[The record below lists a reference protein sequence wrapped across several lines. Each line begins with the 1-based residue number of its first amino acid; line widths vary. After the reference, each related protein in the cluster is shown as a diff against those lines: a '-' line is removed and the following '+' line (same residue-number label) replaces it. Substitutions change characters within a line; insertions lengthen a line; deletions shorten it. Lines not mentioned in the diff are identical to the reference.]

1 MKTLIQAAAGLVLS
15 LAVGGA
21 FAQSYPDRPLR
32 LIVPFSPGGTT
43 DAVARVMAQYLAQE
57 VGQPVAVENKGG
69 GSTIIGTE
77 ALARAA
83 PDGYTLMLATPDFT
97 VNPSLRA
104 KLPYDTLKDF
114 TPIALIGTYPM
125 LLVTRAGGGLDST
138 QKLLERARAHP
149 KQLNFASAGTG
160 SMPHLCAELMASLA
174 RVDLMHVPFK
184 GNGPA
189 LTDLVAGRVSM
200 LFSGAP
206 AVDGLVQSGKL
217 QVLAVTS
224 KSRHPALPNVPTL
237 AESGVPG
244 YEVIAW
250 FGVLAPAGVPPA
262 VVERLNGAIGT
273 VMAMPEVRDK
283 LSSLG
288 ADLRAST
295 PAEFDR
301 QIRSEI
307 DKWGKVVK
315 AAGIEA
321 N

>member
-21 FAQSYPDRPLR
+21 FAQPYPDRPLR

-125 LLVTRAGGGLDST
+125 LLVTRVGGGLDST

-315 AAGIEA
+315 AAGIEV

>member
-21 FAQSYPDRPLR
+21 FAQPYPDKPLR

-125 LLVTRAGGGLDST
+125 LLVTRVGGMPE
-138 QKLLERARAHP
+138 LER
-149 KQLNFASAGTG
+149 GT
-160 SMPHLCAELMASLA
+160 
-174 RVDLMHVPFK
+174 
-184 GNGPA
+184 
-189 LTDLVAGRVSM
+189 
-200 LFSGAP
+200 
-206 AVDGLVQSGKL
+206 AVEID
-217 QVLAVTS
+217 
-224 KSRHPALPNVPTL
+224 
-237 AESGVPG
+237 
-244 YEVIAW
+244 I
-250 FGVLAPAGVPPA
+250 
-262 VVERLNGAIGT
+262 
-273 VMAMPEVRDK
+273 
-283 LSSLG
+283 LG
-288 ADLRAST
+288 ADELTLELDCRYVGQVKDETAADA
-295 PAEFDR
+295 PAP
-301 QIRSEI
+301 
-307 DKWGKVVK
+307 
-315 AAGIEA
+315 AA
-321 N
+321 

>member
-1 MKTLIQAAAGLVLS
+1 MKTLIHAAAGLVLS
-15 LAVGGA
+15 LMIGSAS
-21 FAQSYPDRPLR
+21 AQYPDKPLR

-43 DAVARVMAQYLAQE
+43 DAVARVMAQYLGQLID
-57 VGQPVAVENKGG
+57 QPVAVENKGG

-125 LLVTRAGGGLDST
+125 LLVTRVGGGLDST
-138 QKLLERARAHP
+138 RALLDQAKAHP
-149 KQLNFASAGTG
+149 KRLSFASAGNG
-160 SMPHLCAELMASLA
+160 SMPHLCAELLMSLA
-174 RVDLMHVPFK
+174 HVDLMHVPFK

-224 KSRHPALPNVPTL
+224 KTRHPSLPDVPTL

-250 FGVLAPAGVPPA
+250 FGVLAPAGVPA
-262 VVERLNGAIGT
+262 DVVQRLNTAIGA
-273 VMAMPEVRDK
+273 VMAMPEVREK

-295 PAEFDR
+295 PAEFDS

-307 DKWGKVVK
+307 DKWGRVVK
-315 AAGIEA
+315 TAGIEA
-321 N
+321 Y

>member
-1 MKTLIQAAAGLVLS
+1 
-15 LAVGGA
+15 
-21 FAQSYPDRPLR
+21 
-32 LIVPFSPGGTT
+32 
-43 DAVARVMAQYLAQE
+43 
-57 VGQPVAVENKGG
+57 
-69 GSTIIGTE
+69 
-77 ALARAA
+77 
-83 PDGYTLMLATPDFT
+83 
-97 VNPSLRA
+97 
-104 KLPYDTLKDF
+104 
-114 TPIALIGTYPM
+114 
-125 LLVTRAGGGLDST
+125 
-138 QKLLERARAHP
+138 
-149 KQLNFASAGTG
+149 
-160 SMPHLCAELMASLA
+160 
-174 RVDLMHVPFK
+174 
-184 GNGPA
+184 
-189 LTDLVAGRVSM
+189 
-200 LFSGAP
+200 
-206 AVDGLVQSGKL
+206 
-217 QVLAVTS
+217 
-224 KSRHPALPNVPTL
+224 VPTL

-315 AAGIEA
+315 AAGIEV

>member
-21 FAQSYPDRPLR
+21 FAQPYPDKPLR

-125 LLVTRAGGGLDST
+125 LLVTRVGGGLDST
-138 QKLLERARAHP
+138 RQVLEQAKAHP
-149 KQLNFASAGTG
+149 KRLSFASAGTG

-174 RVDLMHVPFK
+174 QVDMMHVPFK

-224 KSRHPALPNVPTL
+224 KARHPALPNVPTL
-237 AESGVPG
+237 AESGIPG

-250 FGVLAPAGVPPA
+250 FGVLAPAGVPPE
-262 VVERLNGAIGT
+262 VVKWLNGAIGA
-273 VMAMPEVRDK
+273 VMAKPEVRDK

-295 PAEFDR
+295 PAEFDT